1 MIRTVLIVAA
11 VFVALWLA
19 FIAFVF
25 IARPD
30 DASLRD
36 AVRLLPDTLRLIRR
50 VAADRTIPQRTR
62 ALVWLLLIYLA
73 FPIDLVPD
81 FIPVIGYADD
91 AIITSLVL
99 RHVLR
104 RAGPAK
110 LQEHWPGSPEGLA
123 TLTRLLRLPETPN
136 P

>member
-1 MIRTVLIVAA
+1 LIRTVLIVTA

-25 IARPD
+25 VARPD

-50 VAADRTIPQRTR
+50 VAGDRTIPRRTR
-62 ALVWLLLIYLA
+62 ALVWLLLVYLA
-73 FPIDLVPD
+73 VPIDFVPD

-104 RAGPAK
+104 RAGHDK
-110 LQEHWPGSPEGLA
+110 LRAHWPGSPEGLA
-123 TLTRLLRLPETPN
+123 TLTTLLRLREPS
-136 P
+136 

>member
-11 VFVALWLA
+11 VFVAVWLA

-50 VAADRTIPQRTR
+50 VAGDRTIPRRTR
-62 ALVWLLLIYLA
+62 ALVWLLLVYLA
-73 FPIDLVPD
+73 VPIDIVPD

-104 RAGPAK
+104 RAGHDK
-110 LQEHWPGSPEGLA
+110 LRTHWPGSPEGLL
-123 TLTRLLRLPETPN
+123 TLTRLLRLPEAN
-136 P
+136 